1 MNSRKMNR
9 GNPVNIRKAVDESDF
24 QDLLVYLMHR
34 IHRPTH
40 NVYTQYLKKLSGKE
54 YNWWKENQLLI

>member
-1 MNSRKMNR
+1 MNAKRMGK
-9 GNPVNIRKAVDESDF
+9 GLHAAVRQKTDESDLR
-24 QDLLVYLMHR
+24 DLLAYLKHR

-40 NVYTQYLKKLSGKE
+40 NVYVQYFKKLPGQD